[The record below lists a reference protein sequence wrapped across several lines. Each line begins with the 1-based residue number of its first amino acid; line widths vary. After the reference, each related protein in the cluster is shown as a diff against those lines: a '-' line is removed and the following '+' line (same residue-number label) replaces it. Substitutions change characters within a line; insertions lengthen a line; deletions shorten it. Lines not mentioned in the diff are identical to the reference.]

1 MFLTEEL
8 AFDCLAVLAQWKF
21 CVKIVTERGNY
32 EPIQKDFVDY
42 REIGI
47 CERRDQRCAQNVHCI
62 THIYITW
69 MVYYIVWHT
78 RSPEKFH
85 LRKKYITRD

>member
-1 MFLTEEL
+1 MFLTGEL
-8 AFDCLAVLAQWKF
+8 AFGCLAVLAQWKF

-47 CERRDQRCAQNVHCI
+47 CERDQRCAQNVHCI
-62 THIYITW
+62 THICITCT
-69 MVYYIVWHT
+69 ILCGILDLQK
-78 RSPEKFH
+78 SFISEKN
-85 LRKKYITRD
+85 I